1 MDRIEYY
8 DVFASLFYALV
19 IAEILIGWNRMI
31 AVRKTIKLYWA
42 HVCFTVLY
50 LFMLMADYSWTFYT
64 GVYNL
69 VDSVFTFFLFVA
81 IKPATYFFAAY
92 QAFPKDPEGVDFKEF
107 FKLKRKE
114 ILFPVGVL
122 QCIIVFKSASS
133 VVSARGLDYL
143 FSEYLFSGKALVEIW
158 LQALFIPLIFF
169 VVFHKKLWSAE
180 VLVIFGLI
188 VQSYFNI
195 IKFKTPW

>member
-1 MDRIEYY
+1 MDRTEYY
-8 DVFASLFYALV
+8 HVFASLFYALV
-19 IAEILIGWNRMI
+19 VAEILIGWNRMI

-42 HVCFTVLY
+42 HLCFTVLY
-50 LFMLMADYSWTFYT
+50 FFMLMADYSWTFYINAS
-64 GVYNL
+64 GL

-114 ILFPVGVL
+114 ILFPAGVL
-122 QCIIVFKSASS
+122 QCVIVFRTAAAM
-133 VVSARGLDYL
+133 VNARGTDYL
-143 FSEYLFSGKALVEIW
+143 LSDYLLSVQGLTEIW

-169 VVFHKKLWSAE
+169 VAFHKKLWPAE
-180 VLVIFGLI
+180 VLVLLGFL

-195 IKFKTPW
+195 MKFRTP